1 MEKDQYL
8 GSNICYGPKKKVSI
22 TIATFLHEIESSE
35 STYGKKSA
43 WTAKLDT
50 VTSRKQNIIIGS
62 VENNK

>member
-43 WTAKLDT
+43 
-50 VTSRKQNIIIGS
+50 
-62 VENNK
+62 